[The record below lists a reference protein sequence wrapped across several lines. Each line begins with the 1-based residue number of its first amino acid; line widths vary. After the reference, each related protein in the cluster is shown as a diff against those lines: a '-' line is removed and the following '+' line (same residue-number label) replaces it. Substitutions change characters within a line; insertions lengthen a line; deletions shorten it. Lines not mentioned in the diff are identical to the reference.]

1 MSNPLL
7 SESVRRRLAASLP
20 YVEQHKHALIDRMEE
35 GLAAEASRDEAFGQA
50 EITAMMLVEM
60 LLVRVRELLD
70 HGTLSG
76 LAADRAEHEAMAIGG
91 RHYSRFGDLLVAV
104 MKDLFGP
111 NVPADLPG
119 AWCSA
124 FWAIIRQMQEEREA
138 AYA

>member
-1 MSNPLL
+1 MSKQLL
-7 SESVRRRLAASLP
+7 SEAVRKRLAESLP

-35 GLAAEASRDEAFGQA
+35 GLAAEASRDDAFGQP

-70 HGTLSG
+70 HGELSG
-76 LAADRAEHEAMAIGG
+76 LSVEWAEHERMAISG

-104 MKDLFGP
+104 MKDLLGP
-111 NVPADLPG
+111 NVPADVPG

-138 AYA
+138 VYA